1 MALKMMRLNEID
13 VLGAAL
19 LSTVVSA
26 IIGVVFGIVFL
37 VSSLFMSSL
46 LSQIP
51 LVGNQAAAEWT
62 SAGVT
67 GLIVS
72 PIIFAILGFI
82 VGLIASFLVNI
93 ALKRMDGLE
102 LEVGLDSDHPGLTSP
117 SCSKLTRLRQ
127 AISRPSKS
135 ASSIASRPG
144 PRRSVHR
151 LSPTSAAPVL
161 MRLKT
166 RSIRSVGKP
175 HRARDV
181 ADPGRGRMPL
191 DPGSETIGR
200 RSGVPIVPRAVC
212 SIPAS
217 DLITMSRNTVRR
229 NGMHHGV
236 GLPFPS
242 ASRPRVIRRRT
253 DRCRY
258 RTRSSVP

>member
-1 MALKMMRLNEID
+1 MALKMMRLREID

-93 ALKRMDGLE
+93 ALKRMDGLK
-102 LEVGLDSDHPGLTSP
+102 LEVGLDSDHP
-117 SCSKLTRLRQ
+117 
-127 AISRPSKS
+127 RP
-135 ASSIASRPG
+135 
-144 PRRSVHR
+144 
-151 LSPTSAAPVL
+151 
-161 MRLKT
+161 
-166 RSIRSVGKP
+166 
-175 HRARDV
+175 DV
-181 ADPGRGRMPL
+181 PEL
-191 DPGSETIGR
+191 Q
-200 RSGVPIVPRAVC
+200 
-212 SIPAS
+212 
-217 DLITMSRNTVRR
+217 
-229 NGMHHGV
+229 
-236 GLPFPS
+236 
-242 ASRPRVIRRRT
+242 
-253 DRCRY
+253 
-258 RTRSSVP
+258 